1 MKKII
6 VLCFLLIST
15 FINAQEELMIDENT
29 PIVDEKGQ
37 QTSFSSVLPKLDS
50 GEYTLEPVINNDG
63 TLKHAKLRKLSKEEQ
78 QEMEAFLAEM
88 EANDRKYIGQDVP
101 DFKVTDINGNSYT
114 KADLKGKV
122 VVINFW
128 FIQCKPCTMEMPE
141 LNKLVAKYHQ
151 NKDVIFLAPTFNQKD
166 KILKF
171 LKKKSFNYALIAEAE
186 KTIKDFNIN
195 SYPTN
200 IIMNK
205 EGKYSMYMT
214 GGMDHIDEMMTPHIE
229 QALQ

>member
-6 VLCFLLIST
+6 VLCFLFIST
-15 FINAQEELMIDENT
+15 FIAAQEELMIDENT

-37 QTSFSSVLPKLDS
+37 KTSFNKVLPQLDS
-50 GEYTLEPVINNDG
+50 GEYTLEPVMNNDG
-63 TLKHAKLRKLSKEEQ
+63 TLKHAKLRKLSKVEQEE
-78 QEMEAFLAEM
+78 MNAFIAEM

-101 DFKVTDINGNSYT
+101 DFKFTDINGKTYS

-128 FIQCKPCTMEMPE
+128 FIQCKPCTQEMPE
-141 LNKLVAKYHQ
+141 LNKLVEKYRQ
-151 NKDVIFLAPTFNQKD
+151 NKNVIFLAPTFNQKD
-166 KILKF
+166 KVLKF
-171 LKKKSFNYALIAEAE
+171 LKKKSFDYALIANAE
-186 KTIKDFNIN
+186 ETIKDFGIN

-200 IIMNK
+200 IVMNK

-214 GGMDHIDEMMTPHIE
+214 GGMDHINEMITPHIE